1 MSEPNAQSLE
11 GLIER
16 VKAATGP
23 DNGLDIEIDIAL
35 FVPDARYLSV
45 KPNSA
50 NTKLVF
56 TLSDGR
62 TETYWAR
69 DHTLNETAKA
79 EAVWA
84 LTSLQDQ
91 KNER

>member
-1 MSEPNAQSLE
+1 MTTPNAQSLE

-16 VKAATGP
+16 VKAATGA
-23 DNGLDIEIDIAL
+23 DNALDIEIDIAL

-56 TLSDGR
+56 TLSNGR

-69 DHTLNETAKA
+69 DHTLDEAA
-79 EAVWA
+79 RADAVWA
-84 LTSLQDQ
+84 LTAMQEQ
-91 KNER
+91 NNER